1 MNDGNAD
8 FTEDATLIAR
18 AQNGDPQAFGEL
30 YQRYLDPIYR
40 YIRARVPVEGDA
52 EDLTEMV
59 FMRSFEALPRYQD
72 RGLPYSSFLY
82 RVARSVIAD
91 HFRRQ
96 PKEFLGVIAPADYPA
111 SDLEEYLIQNDRV
124 NELHDAILSLPPDY
138 QEVIRLRLLLD
149 MPVPAV
155 AQWMERSEGAVRVL
169 LYRALKALRMK
180 VMAEFD
186 V

>member
-1 MNDGNAD
+1 M
-8 FTEDATLIAR
+8 
-18 AQNGDPQAFGEL
+18 
-30 YQRYLDPIYR
+30 
-40 YIRARVPVEGDA
+40 
-52 EDLTEMV
+52 
-59 FMRSFEALPRYQD
+59 
-72 RGLPYSSFLY
+72 
-82 RVARSVIAD
+82 
-91 HFRRQ
+91 
-96 PKEFLGVIAPADYPA
+96 IAPADYPA